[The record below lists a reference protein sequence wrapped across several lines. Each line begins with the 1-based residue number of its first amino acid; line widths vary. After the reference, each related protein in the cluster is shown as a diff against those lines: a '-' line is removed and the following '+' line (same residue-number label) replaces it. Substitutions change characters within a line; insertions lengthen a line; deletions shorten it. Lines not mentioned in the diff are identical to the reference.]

1 MDTAELSVAGS
12 HRFPPI
18 SEYTRILVGRASPH
32 GVRVVQEQK
41 DLAHSPHVHG
51 IREGESEQDFWGP
64 KEEEEV
70 KLGMKE

>member
-1 MDTAELSVAGS
+1 MDKADLDVAGS

-32 GVRVVQEQK
+32 VVQEQK

-70 KLGMKE
+70 KLGIKE